1 MNHHVNCLEA
11 AVSLDPQV
19 FDAILVPGAGQGAV
33 SGYPL
38 FAYFPLQ
45 WGFPKSRGYPKRYG
59 L

>member
-1 MNHHVNCLEA
+1 MNHHVDRLEA
-11 AVSLDPQV
+11 AVPLDPQV

-38 FAYFPLQ
+38 FAYILLQ
-45 WGFPKSRGYPKRYG
+45 WGFPKSWGYPKRYG